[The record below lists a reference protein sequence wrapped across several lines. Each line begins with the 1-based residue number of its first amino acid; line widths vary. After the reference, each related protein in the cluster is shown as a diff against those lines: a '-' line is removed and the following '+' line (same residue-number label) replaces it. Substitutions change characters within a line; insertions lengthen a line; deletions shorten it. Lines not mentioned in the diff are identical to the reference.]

1 MKLFSLFRAKAP
13 AILPYDRERLE
24 PVIRC
29 SICNGEQVAGFR
41 DKQTG
46 RFEEVLLIKTE
57 ADLRAFEERYG
68 ISGPMKKIY

>member
-29 SICNGEQVAGFR
+29 SICNGEQVAGFC
-41 DKQTG
+41 D
-46 RFEEVLLIKTE
+46 IKTGAFSDVMLITDE
-57 ADLRAFEERYG
+57 ADLNDFRRTYG
-68 ISGPMKKIY
+68 ISGEIERIY